1 MFIYGFIFVD
11 FGNEF
16 IIQDETGE
24 ETKEFLINSITKE
37 KNCKVFINTNLS
49 GKLKFTSNDFVS
61 FKEIEGMIELNN
73 CDPRKIRI
81 NGEIIEIGD
90 TSQFSDY
97 KSGGVI
103 YNIKLNKKI
112 SFESFK
118 ERIEIPFK
126 EG

>member
-112 SFESFK
+112 SFESF
-118 ERIEIPFK
+118 
-126 EG
+126 